1 LIMERNI
8 QMNLF
13 FYIMPNGRSMSRL
26 LLTAVLAFFTTAAWA
41 QSPDF
46 NAMLVKVDKQSSFSG
61 QDYSARLR
69 MVSEDPQEGTEVRSA
84 RTFRR
89 DDDDAFVILFTEPE
103 DQLGQGYL
111 MVEQNLWFYD
121 PISRKF
127 THTSLKEN
135 LQSTDAKNSDLGQS
149 NLAQDYRV
157 ASSRQGK
164 LGAFD
169 VWILDLEATNNEAVY
184 PFKRISISVNNELLL
199 KSEDFSLSKRL
210 LRTAYYTSYVKASG
224 SYVADKILFVDALVP
239 GKKTQFTMSEIS
251 VAPLPNSVFTKAYIE
266 RVNR

>member
-1 LIMERNI
+1 MS
-8 QMNLF
+8 MF
-13 FYIMPNGRSMSRL
+13 FDKTSDKRTLMSRL
-26 LLTAVLAFFTTAAWA
+26 FLAAVLIFSTSAAWA

-46 NAMLVKVDKQSSFSG
+46 NAMLVRLDKQSSFSG
-61 QDYSARLR
+61 QDYSAKLR
-69 MVSEDPQEGTEVRSA
+69 MVSDDPEEGTEVRSA

-89 DDDDAFVILFTEPE
+89 DDSNAFVILFTEPE

-111 MVEQNLWFYD
+111 MVDENLWFYD

-135 LQSTDAKNSDLGQS
+135 LQGTDAKNSDLGQS
-149 NLAQDYRV
+149 SLAQDYKV

-164 LGAFD
+164 LGSFD

-184 PFKRISISVNNELLL
+184 PYKRVSISVDKELLL
-199 KSEDFSLSKRL
+199 KSEDYSLSKRL
-210 LRTAYYTSYVKASG
+210 LRTAYYTSYVKASN
-224 SYVADKILFVDALVP
+224 SFVADKILFVDALVP
-239 GKKTQFTMSEIS
+239 GKKTQFTMSEIA
-251 VAPLPNSVFTKAYIE
+251 VAPLPDSVFTKAYIE

>member
-1 LIMERNI
+1 MERNTY
-8 QMNLF
+8 MKLYFDN
-13 FYIMPNGRSMSRL
+13 YPKGRSMSRL
-26 LLTAVLAFFTTAAWA
+26 LLAALLVFGASVAWA

-46 NAMLVKVDKQSSFSG
+46 HAMLARLDEQSSFTG

-69 MVSEDPQEGTEVRSA
+69 MVSEDPEEGAEVRSA

-111 MVEQNLWFYD
+111 MVDENLWFYD

-135 LQSTDAKNSDLGQS
+135 LQGTDAKNSDLGQS
-149 NLAQDYRV
+149 NLAGDYKV

-164 LGAFD
+164 LGSFD

-184 PFKRISISVNNELLL
+184 PFKRVSISVNNELLL
-199 KSEDFSLSKRL
+199 KSEDYSLSKRL

-224 SYVADKILFVDALVP
+224 SCVADKILFVDALVP
-239 GKKTQFTMSEIS
+239 GKKTQFGMTEIS
-251 VAPLPNSVFTKAYIE
+251 VAPLPDSVFTKAYIE

>member
-1 LIMERNI
+1 
-8 QMNLF
+8 
-13 FYIMPNGRSMSRL
+13 MSRL
-26 LLTAVLAFFTTAAWA
+26 MLAAVLVIGTSAVWA

-46 NAMLVKVDKQSSFSG
+46 SAMLVKVDKQSSFSG

-89 DDDDAFVILFTEPE
+89 DDDDAFVILFIEPE

-111 MVEQNLWFYD
+111 MVDENLWFYD

-135 LQSTDAKNSDLGQS
+135 LQGTDAKNSDLGQS
-149 NLAQDYRV
+149 NLAQDYKV

-199 KSEDFSLSKRL
+199 KSEDYSLSKRL
-210 LRTAYYTSYVKASG
+210 LRTAYYTSYVKAGG

-239 GKKTQFTMSEIS
+239 GKKTQFTMTEIS
-251 VAPLPNSVFTKAYIE
+251 VAPLPDSVFTKAYIE